1 MLGEFKIRASLLF
14 GTIMAGAN
22 PGDRC
27 IFLEK
32 SGLEKMCQNSSTD
45 HYGTSIVET
54 KKKSSPLKI
63 ARAGFAK

>member
-1 MLGEFKIRASLLF
+1 MLGKFKIRASPLF
-14 GTIMAGAN
+14 GTIMTGAN

-32 SGLEKMCQNSSTD
+32 SGLEKMCQNGSTD

-54 KKKSSPLKI
+54 EKKSSPLKI